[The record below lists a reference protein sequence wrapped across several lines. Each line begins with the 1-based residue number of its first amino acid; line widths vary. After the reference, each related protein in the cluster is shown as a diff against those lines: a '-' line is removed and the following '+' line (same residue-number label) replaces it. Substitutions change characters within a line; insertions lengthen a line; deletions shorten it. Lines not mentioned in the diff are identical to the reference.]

1 MRQNSCNFA
10 NTFFWLLKRLW
21 ILTAQCFFAVAV
33 IHSRDIYLMDLNKCI
48 SILTDFFASCLVVI
62 LAIWT
67 KNSFFRTKVKILENW
82 NSTFILVKIWC
93 LLIFSMNAERSVT
106 RYWFGTKMAF
116 LWVFCL
122 FSNLPV
128 YVAKLRKQNKARNF
142 EFSRQFSFV
151 ILDNLCPAF
160 LWCFCDCFL
169 NDIGRE
175 VCHAI

>member
-67 KNSFFRTKVKILENW
+67 KNSFFRTKVKILDNS
-82 NSTFILVKIWC
+82 NSTFIFVKIWC
-93 LLIFSMNAERSVT
+93 LLIFSMSVERSVT
-106 RYWFGTKMAF
+106 RYQFGTKMALLRFF
-116 LWVFCL
+116 LFI
-122 FSNLPV
+122 FHIGS
-128 YVAKLRKQNKARNF
+128 VAKLRNKTKQEISNF
-142 EFSRQFSFV
+142 HGSFLSLFW
-151 ILDNLCPAF
+151 IICAPHS
-160 LWCFCDCFL
+160 CDVF
-169 NDIGRE
+169 
-175 VCHAI
+175 VTVF

>member
-1 MRQNSCNFA
+1 MHFNLDGFFCLVSRGHSCNLNKKQFFSNEGQNS
-10 NTFFWLLKRLW
+10 WKLKFNVHFS
-21 ILTAQCFFAVAV
+21 Q
-33 IHSRDIYLMDLNKCI
+33 
-48 SILTDFFASCLVVI
+48 
-62 LAIWT
+62 
-67 KNSFFRTKVKILENW
+67 
-82 NSTFILVKIWC
+82 IWC